1 MDGQSQALTA
11 RQVSTLESEPV
22 RRMIRT
28 IILEAMSKG
37 AHEILLEPSGL
48 GLLVSYIVRTTRHR
62 MTPLPRSL
70 MIPIMQTIKEAAQ
83 LGAATDGADDGEML
97 VRTKG
102 RVYQLLVLVTP
113 SEQGDCISIR
123 LPV

>member
-1 MDGQSQALTA
+1 MDGQSQALTS
-11 RQVSTLESEPV
+11 RQVSTPESEPV
-22 RRMIRT
+22 RRIVRT
-28 IILEAMSKG
+28 IILEAIARG
-37 AHEILLEPSGL
+37 AHEIQLEPSGL
-48 GLLVSYIVRTTRHR
+48 GLLVSYTVRTTRHR
-62 MTPLPRSL
+62 MAPLPRSL

-83 LGAATDGADDGEML
+83 LGTATGEADDGEML

-113 SEQGDCISIR
+113 SDNGDCISIR